1 MNEITLIFNAE
12 VEKTEKLLAERDVT
26 IWLTQAARVWLAENG
41 YDPKMGARPFER
53 LFEEKIKR
61 QLSKEILFGKLVN
74 GGSATVDVADGEF
87 SFTYREPS
95 TSQFEIIAK

>member
-1 MNEITLIFNAE
+1 
-12 VEKTEKLLAERDVT
+12 
-26 IWLTQAARVWLAENG
+26 
-41 YDPKMGARPFER
+41 MGARPFER

-87 SFTYREPS
+87 SITYREPS